1 MRLLSCGKLPFGG
14 PRVKDSHPLSLR
26 GNRPQESIKGPL
38 DISRYSR
45 PSSSLLLPPPLP
57 FSKPLRPTFSNSS
70 WKSLSLST
78 EYKSVETSS
87 TCSRR
92 KRKEKRRNT
101 YFLLSN
107 DLDRTRFSKDEKI
120 IEGISI
126 LFYSDRGKNDTVDR

>member
-38 DISRYSR
+38 DIS
-45 PSSSLLLPPPLP
+45 LAPPPLFFFLLP
-57 FSKPLRPTFSNSS
+57 FPSRNLFAQLSPTHRGN
-70 WKSLSLST
+70 LSLST